1 MSFDDQTLYGRSE
14 DEMDD
19 YGDSGLDEES
29 METVTTKKKRK
40 RKLPVRPAA

>member
-29 METVTTKKKRK
+29 M
-40 RKLPVRPAA
+40 